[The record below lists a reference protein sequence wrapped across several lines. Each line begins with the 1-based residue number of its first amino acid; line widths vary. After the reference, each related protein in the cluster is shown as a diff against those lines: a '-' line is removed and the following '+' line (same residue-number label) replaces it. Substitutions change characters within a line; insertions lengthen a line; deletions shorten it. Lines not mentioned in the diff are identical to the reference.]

1 MTESS
6 DSSVEKTVAA
16 AIATAEDTI
25 DEPTLEVME
34 EGPSAVSIEVLKD
47 VAVEPSEERS
57 ETASLSF
64 LSSEQMRSMRNKDI
78 PQPKTSEE
86 LVKELTKSEAI
97 LEQIVAQLKTAV
109 AVKREWD
116 SETKMAKKRAA
127 SLTIECAATKPTLQE
142 QEDRFR
148 AKEMECEVLRLNL
161 VKESDR
167 CAELEQAYISLRAT
181 NENVQKV
188 TADLC
193 ARLETSK
200 EAYEAVVQ
208 RAKRLIATTGK
219 REHVEED

>member
-47 VAVEPSEERS
+47 VAVEPSEERT
-57 ETASLSF
+57 ETASPSF

-97 LEQIVAQLKTAV
+97 LEQIVAQVGGTV
-109 AVKREWD
+109 GNI
-116 SETKMAKKRAA
+116 T
-127 SLTIECAATKPTLQE
+127 
-142 QEDRFR
+142 RF
-148 AKEMECEVLRLNL
+148 
-161 VKESDR
+161 
-167 CAELEQAYISLRAT
+167 
-181 NENVQKV
+181 
-188 TADLC
+188 
-193 ARLETSK
+193 
-200 EAYEAVVQ
+200 
-208 RAKRLIATTGK
+208 
-219 REHVEED
+219 